1 MKKSL
6 VNAIQAI
13 GERRQNNIDSITSFV
28 NGLIALLI
36 QKKVRSFNLSSMSSK
51 KSLTGI
57 FSFVMPATQRVK
69 GRVLVQIS
77 FNPDWYE
84 RQLSASSESGPD
96 FFDHN
101 NLKSKLA
108 KIPSGNIQRIARVMS
123 KKNFAIEC
131 N

>member
-6 VNAIQAI
+6 VNAVQAI
-13 GERRQNNIDSITSFV
+13 SARRQNNIDSITTFV

-57 FSFVMPATQRVK
+57 FSFVMPATQRMR
-69 GRVLVQIS
+69 GRVLVQMS
-77 FNPDWYE
+77 FDPNWYE
-84 RQLSASSESGPD
+84 RQLSDSSKGGPD

-101 NLKSKLA
+101 NLKPKLA

-123 KKNFAIEC
+123 KGNFAIEC